1 MIRLCRTNGAG
12 LPMLVGARTAIVST
26 RARSVSVVIFGMHV
40 DIPTLT
46 ALGIH
51 GCVRCTPHGTG
62 VEATFIGVRKATLI
76 AALSDALDVVLTE
89 QDFAALQ
96 SELEFVFTLIEW
108 GCGPL
113 PTYGELDAYD
123 RGLSEGRT
131 LATIEHRA
139 TIAAELADARRAVVR
154 ETELMR
160 TELAQLREATARQ
173 RAELAAR
180 RTDDGGLARAER
192 QRDADVHA
200 IDALRSSWVASTP
213 EAIDGPSER
222 ARARAL
228 ARIEAADLI
237 LTTLREAEVSR

>member
-1 MIRLCRTNGAG
+1 MIRFCRTDSAG
-12 LPMLVGARTAIVST
+12 LATLRGARTAIVST

-62 VEATFIGVRKATLI
+62 VEATFIGVRKAALI

-89 QDFAALQ
+89 HDFAALQ
-96 SELEFVFTLIEW
+96 NELEFVCALIEW

-113 PTYGELDAYD
+113 PTPSELDAYD
-123 RGLSEGRT
+123 DGLAEGRA
-131 LATIEHRA
+131 LAEAEHRA
-139 TIAAELADARRAVVR
+139 TIAAELADARRAVAR

-160 TELAQLREATARQ
+160 AELAQLRESTARQ
-173 RAELAAR
+173 RTALAER
-180 RTDDGGLARAER
+180 RTDDVGLARAER
-192 QRDADVHA
+192 QRDADVRA
-200 IDALRSSWVASTP
+200 IDALRASWVAATP

>member
-1 MIRLCRTNGAG
+1 MIRFCRTNSAG
-12 LPMLVGARTAIVST
+12 VVMLLGARIAIVSAG
-26 RARSVSVVIFGMHV
+26 ARLINVAIYGL
-40 DIPTLT
+40 DANIPSLA

-62 VEATFIGVRKATLI
+62 VEATFSGVRKAALI
-76 AALSDALDVVLTE
+76 ASLSEVFDVVVAE
-89 QDFAALQ
+89 QDFVALQ
-96 SELEFVFTLIEW
+96 NELEFVCALIEW

-113 PTYGELDAYD
+113 PTYGEIDAYD

-139 TIAAELADARRAVVR
+139 TIAAELADARRAVAR

-160 TELAQLREATARQ
+160 AELAQLRESTARQ
-173 RAELAAR
+173 RAELSAR

-192 QRDADVHA
+192 QRDADVRA
-200 IDALRSSWVASTP
+200 IDALRASWVASTP

-237 LTTLREAEVSR
+237 LITLREAEVSR